1 MKKIFILI
9 ILILISV
16 TGFSQLKPVYTVATD
31 STALGI
37 ALPKKTLVFDYGAN
51 VLYRVDTLG
60 NMSSTIKTLGL
71 DRVNSGMSAGDSAI
85 WATLSGFDSTHCW
98 QKIKTDSIESCSPLV
113 LKSNDS
119 IVYNAPKHK
128 FDNTIYSNGI
138 TNTGNLISTN
148 GNFYGSN
155 NGWYCGYD
163 TLFEGVLK
171 MAGVGKFKG
180 SFLTGTYRIN
190 GFAYIENID
199 NTFFGFERKINGVK
213 IKGSS
218 VLADTNKISIMREI
232 NDKRM
237 ATIYSD
243 TAIITEAMD
252 KMIMSADSGGNHFK
266 VYVPTIVN
274 NSLTTTSY
282 INTDSSYYIKGI
294 EFIKANHNLG
304 NQFIGVGSGANNIV
318 DTIVDSINY
327 PPDIYLGSLN
337 TANGYKS
344 LYSNTEGYH
353 NVANGAYSLYSN
365 TTGSGNIANGTESLY
380 SNTTGSGNVA
390 NGAKSLHSN
399 TTGSGNI
406 ANGAHSLYNNTTGSG
421 NVANGNESLYSN
433 TEGNANVANGA
444 QSLYSNTTG
453 TANVANGYQSLY
465 NNTEGYGNVAN
476 GFKSLYSN
484 TTGSDNIANGAQ
496 SLYSNTTGSSN
507 IANGAQSLYSNTT
520 GSDNIA
526 NGYQSLYSNTTGGGN
541 VANSAYSLRSNT
553 TGNANIANGTESL
566 YSNTT
571 GSDNIANGYQSLYS
585 NTTGYYN
592 VANGARSLYSNTT
605 GSSNIANGAYS
616 LYSNTTGSSNIA
628 IGYNSGQYADTA
640 ANGLLWIGEG
650 DYKNAIIYGNMLT
663 DSLRLNANVNVG
675 TNLMVNQSATIGT
688 DLTVHREII
697 NGGLINKDTVIS
709 LADDETFNFPTTSVG
724 WAEIQCDSLLIEK
737 TWGNVSWNGDGA
749 TNLRSYGA
757 KFVNTDIDGNYACFY
772 NGGSSYAILKN
783 TSGYTQTYS
792 IKYHYHY

>member
-365 TTGSGNIANGTESLY
+365 TTGSGNIA
-380 SNTTGSGNVA
+380 
-390 NGAKSLHSN
+390 
-399 TTGSGNI
+399 
-406 ANGAHSLYNNTTGSG
+406 
-421 NVANGNESLYSN
+421 
-433 TEGNANVANGA
+433 
-444 QSLYSNTTG
+444 
-453 TANVANGYQSLY
+453 
-465 NNTEGYGNVAN
+465 
-476 GFKSLYSN
+476 
-484 TTGSDNIANGAQ
+484 
-496 SLYSNTTGSSN
+496 
-507 IANGAQSLYSNTT
+507 
-520 GSDNIA
+520 
-526 NGYQSLYSNTTGGGN
+526 
-541 VANSAYSLRSNT
+541 
-553 TGNANIANGTESL
+553 
-566 YSNTT
+566 
-571 GSDNIANGYQSLYS
+571 
-585 NTTGYYN
+585 
-592 VANGARSLYSNTT
+592 
-605 GSSNIANGAYS
+605 
-616 LYSNTTGSSNIA
+616 

-697 NGGLINKDTVIS
+697 NGGLINKDTVLI
-709 LADDETFNFPTTSVG
+709 LADDETFNFPTQSVG
-724 WAEIQCDSLLIEK
+724 WAEIQCDSVLTEL